1 MTIFSIIIP
10 TYNRA
15 DVLIKCLDHLKRQ
28 KFTFEDIE
36 VFVCDDGSTDAT
48 ESVVKKYQAPYRLMY
63 LKQTNKGP
71 SAARN
76 MGIRKAEGEYLLILN
91 DDALLEPDALS
102 MHYELQKKYEAEK
115 VAVLGKFSLLPE
127 YRKDPFG
134 YLLENSDFLF
144 YYHRMKR
151 LHYYNYEMFYTCN
164 ISIKRQAVM
173 DAGMFDENFT
183 GPAAED
189 LELGYRLERMG
200 YKVLYEPG
208 CVAWH
213 DHKLTHHSFCKTY
226 LTRGNGAATL
236 YSKHPELNIFKKY
249 TKPMYTSLL
258 HHLRRGEEKVKPT
271 LKRIIEINA
280 SIEPKPEERHL
291 RDAAQSME
299 KLVVGVQ
306 NYFYLKGCIQNP
318 LFERLLPAVNNKGI
332 NPFISIILLNL
343 NGADHIK
350 NCIKSIQYFST
361 VPFELIVI
369 DNGSTDGS
377 KEYLRSIPE
386 IILIENENNVGAP
399 YGRNQGLAVA
409 RGEYIIF
416 MDNDTIVT
424 EGWLEKFVNHARNN
438 PGIGMFGPMS
448 NYVSGSQFVRQAF
461 YENARE
467 LHLFA
472 KRWEQRNLNRLLP
485 TGRLILFCLFIKH
498 EVIQKIGGIDPA
510 YDKWGWEDDDLSVRA
525 QIAGFKLGIAQD
537 VFIHHT
543 GSQTSKTAHLNY
555 HELSSRNWK
564 VFANKFGVRQNA
576 NGETKYDSSIFRIP
590 FDKQKHF
597 VPLPEKEEV
606 EQLISLPEV
615 VRPAEPE
622 QEEISD
628 RISDLINRASS
639 QEKNG
644 EFAAAADTIA
654 ELLTSSDEQALKRF
668 DISIPDLQLL
678 AANYYLR
685 SEHTTKAKE
694 YFESALRAN
703 PESAEACFGIARC
716 FELSGIQ
723 EGAKEMYGW
732 AYKLKPEWDEA
743 KKKFSECTQS
753 EPEMEYTVER

>member
-1 MTIFSIIIP
+1 MTIFSVIIP

-15 DVLIKCLDHLKRQ
+15 DVLIKCLDHLKGQ
-28 KFTFEDIE
+28 QFQLENIE

-48 ESVVKKYQAPYRLMY
+48 GDVVKKYQAPYRMMY

-71 SAARN
+71 AAARN
-76 MGIRKAEGEYLLILN
+76 MGIQRAEGEYLLILN

-102 MHYELQKKYEAEK
+102 IHYELQKKYDHEK

-127 YRKDPFG
+127 YRRDLFG
-134 YLLENSDFLF
+134 YLLENSDLLF

-151 LHYYNYEMFYTCN
+151 LQYYNFEMFYTCN
-164 ISIKRQAVM
+164 ISIKRQAVL
-173 DAGMFDENFT
+173 DAGMFDEDFT

-189 LELGYRLERMG
+189 LELGYRLEKMG
-200 YKVLYEPG
+200 YKVLYEPN

-213 DHKLTHHSFCKTY
+213 DHELTPKTFCRTH
-226 LTRGNGAATL
+226 LTRGKGAATL
-236 YSKHPELNIFKKY
+236 YFKYPELNIFRNY
-249 TKPMYTSLL
+249 TNPMYNNLL
-258 HHLRRGEEKVKPT
+258 RHLRRGKEKIGPT
-271 LKRIIEINA
+271 LKRIDEINK
-280 SIEPKPEERHL
+280 SIGPEPDEGKCKK
-291 RDAAQSME
+291 AAQSME
-299 KLVVGVQ
+299 KLLIGVQ
-306 NYFYLKGCIQNP
+306 NYFYLTGCMENP
-318 LFERLLPAVNNKGI
+318 LFERLLPDINNSD
-332 NPFISIILLNL
+332 NNRFISIIILNL
-343 NGADHIK
+343 NGADHIRK
-350 NCIKSIQYFST
+350 CIKSIQYFSSL
-361 VPFELIVI
+361 PYELIVI

-386 IILIENENNVGAP
+386 VILIENDTNVGAP
-399 YGRNQGLAVA
+399 YGRNQGLAVS

-424 EGWLEKFVNHARNN
+424 EGWLEKFVNHTRYN
-438 PGIGMFGPMS
+438 PEIGMLGPMS

-461 YENARE
+461 YDNARE

-472 KRWEQRNLNRLLP
+472 KRWEQRNRNRLLP
-485 TGRLILFCLFIKH
+485 TGRLILFCLFIKR

-555 HELSSRNWK
+555 RELSSRNWK
-564 VFANKFGVRQNA
+564 VFANKFGIRQNA
-576 NGETKYDSSIFRIP
+576 NGETKYDSSIFRVP

-615 VRPAEPE
+615 LRKVQPE
-622 QEEISD
+622 QEEIPD
-628 RISDLINRASS
+628 RISDMINRASS

-644 EFAAAADTIA
+644 EYAAAADTIA
-654 ELLTSSDEQALKRF
+654 ELLTSSDEQTLKLL
-668 DISIPDLQLL
+668 DISIPDLHLL

-685 SEHTTKAKE
+685 SEHITKAKE

-743 KKKFSECTQS
+743 KKKSCECTQS